1 MPLAG
6 DYQTKNINTVLH
18 AVEAMRGA
26 GIAIDDADIIEGLSH
41 VTELTGLHGR
51 WEVMERNPLVIAD
64 TGHNEAGIRYNM
76 EQLARVLARR
86 REKDPGTALRMVIGF
101 VADKDIEHIIGLF
114 PEDATYYLTNASIP
128 RALPVDRLLPY
139 FSNRGL
145 KATAYPDV
153 ATAFKAAHAD
163 ASPNDIVYVGGSTFI
178 VADYLASRRK
188 E

>member
-1 MPLAG
+1 
-6 DYQTKNINTVLH
+6 
-18 AVEAMRGA
+18 
-26 GIAIDDADIIEGLSH
+26 
-41 VTELTGLHGR
+41 
-51 WEVMERNPLVIAD
+51 
-64 TGHNEAGIRYNM
+64 
-76 EQLARVLARR
+76 
-86 REKDPGTALRMVIGF
+86 MVIGF
-101 VADKDIEHIIGLF
+101 VADKDIEHIIGLL

-128 RALPVDRLLPY
+128 RALPVGRLLPY